1 MSGMQDKAQELLNHT
16 HNKYE
21 LVLTVARRA
30 KTIKDDAH
38 SMSTPEANKP
48 IKMALRE
55 LAEIQ
60 RKEREAAAMA

>member
-30 KTIKDDAH
+30 KTIKDDPSLLA
-38 SMSTPEANKP
+38 TPEAAKP
-48 IKMALRE
+48 IKMALKE
-55 LAEIQ
+55 LADVQ
-60 RKEREAAAMA
+60 RRERDAASV

>member
-1 MSGMQDKAQELLNHT
+1 MQDQAQELLHYT

-30 KTIKDDAH
+30 KTIKDDT
-38 SMSTPEANKP
+38 SSLSSPEASKP

-55 LAEIQ
+55 LSELQ
-60 RKEREAAAMA
+60 RREREGAL

>member
-21 LVLTVARRA
+21 LVLNVARRA
-30 KTIKDDAH
+30 KTIKDDP
-38 SMSTPEANKP
+38 SMLATPEASKP

-55 LAEIQ
+55 LAETQ
-60 RKEREAAAMA
+60 RREREAAGV

>member
-1 MSGMQDKAQELLNHT
+1 MQDKAQELLNYT

-30 KTIKDDAH
+30 KTIKDDNNNMA
-38 SMSTPEANKP
+38 STPEANKP

-60 RKEREAAAMA
+60 RKEREAALS

>member
-1 MSGMQDKAQELLNHT
+1 MQDKAQELLNYT

-30 KTIKDDAH
+30 KTIKDDAGNMA
-38 SMSTPEANKP
+38 SPEANKP

-60 RKEREAAAMA
+60 RKEREAAMG

>member
-1 MSGMQDKAQELLNHT
+1 MQDQAQELLHYT

-30 KTIKDDAH
+30 KTIKDDVA
-38 SMSTPEANKP
+38 SLTSPEASKP

-55 LAEIQ
+55 LAESQ
-60 RKEREAAAMA
+60 RRDREAAAL